1 MNSQNLYAMFS
12 TDPVEFNLDALKA
25 KLAIALVEVV
35 RKNEWNQSQ
44 AATQL
49 QTTQPR
55 VSNLVRG
62 KLDKFSIDSLLK
74 MWVCSG
80 YKLETDYNPRDL
92 KQPLSLTLKKAAL

>member
-1 MNSQNLYAMFS
+1 MFS

-35 RKNEWNQSQ
+35 RSKKWNQSE

-62 KLDKFSIDSLLK
+62 KLDRFSIDSLLK

-80 YKLETDYNPRDL
+80 YKLEADFDPRDM
-92 KQPLSLTLKKAAL
+92 KQPVSLTLKKAAL